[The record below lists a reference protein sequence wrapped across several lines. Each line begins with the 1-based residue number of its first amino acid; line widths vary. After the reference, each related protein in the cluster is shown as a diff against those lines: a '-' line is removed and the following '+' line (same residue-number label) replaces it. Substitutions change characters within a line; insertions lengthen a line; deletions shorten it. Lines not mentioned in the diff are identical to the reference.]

1 MADAKL
7 TGKIISERRK
17 EMGLTQ
23 LQLAQ
28 LLNIS
33 NRTVSK
39 WENGDGFPD
48 ITMLPDISKELSISI
63 DELLTGE
70 KPVIENDNN
79 ELEEKE
85 KSKLLNNYRICIV
98 TSAFLAIFSA
108 LLGAVTE
115 LYNLSAFPIILFY
128 NHWEIMF
135 TAVSLGTTILSVGVF
150 LFGAIRLNLIYS
162 GRDIVCMSKKYAAV
176 FTAVLCIFPITF
188 FARVFA
194 YVTSNLN
201 NLVCV
206 AAPVTA
212 VITGLIIYG
221 LYRLIGDKYE
231 KDN

>member
-7 TGKIISERRK
+7 TGKIISKRRK

-48 ITMLPDISKELSISI
+48 ITMLPDISRELNISI

-70 KPVIENDNN
+70 KPVIKNDNN
-79 ELEEKE
+79 EPEEKE
-85 KSKLLNNYRICIV
+85 KSRLLNNYRICIV
-98 TSAFLAIFSA
+98 ISAFSAVFSA

-115 LYNLSAFPIILFY
+115 LYNLSAFPLTLFY

-135 TAVSLGTTILSVGVF
+135 AAVSLGTTILSVGIF
-150 LFGAIRLNLIYS
+150 LFGAIRLNLTYS

-176 FTAVLCIFPITF
+176 LTAVLSIFPIAF

-194 YVTSNLN
+194 YVTSNLD
-201 NLVCV
+201 NLVRV
-206 AAPVTA
+206 VVPVTA
-212 VITGLIIYG
+212 VIVGLIIYA
-221 LYRLIGDKYE
+221 LYRTIGDKYE
-231 KDN
+231 KNN